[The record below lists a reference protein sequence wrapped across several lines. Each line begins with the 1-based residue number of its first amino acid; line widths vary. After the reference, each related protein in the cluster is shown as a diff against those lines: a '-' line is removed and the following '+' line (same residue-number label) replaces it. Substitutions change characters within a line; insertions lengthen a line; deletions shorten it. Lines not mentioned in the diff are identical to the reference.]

1 MLSPLFSAVLL
12 FYGVSDGHLS
22 DIGNTHTD
30 LPTASPAPSPAP
42 SPVPSALPTIPVT
55 VTAIQNEG
63 LACMAMAAS
72 LPGLQTLTG
81 KCIRCEYFIDDCVL
95 CLASAVM
102 RGHQHQLAICVP
114 LDDMHPTI
122 CELII

>member
-12 FYGVSDGHLS
+12 SYGVSDGHLS

-30 LPTASPAPSPAP
+30 LPTASPAPSP
-42 SPVPSALPTIPVT
+42 VPSAFPTT
-55 VTAIQNEG
+55 NLSVTAIQNEG

-81 KCIRCEYFIDDCVL
+81 ECV
-95 CLASAVM
+95 CGGSITSMIVC
-102 RGHQHQLAICVP
+102 CVSRLP
-114 LDDMHPTI
+114 
-122 CELII
+122 